1 MTPGVFGMILKQ
13 NVNLEWRTNRVS
25 PPSGPQKCFTS
36 FSNFLNEYDY
46 HDSGVAEHIIAEI
59 N

>member
-1 MTPGVFGMILKQ
+1 MILKQ